1 MLRQLLRRAILD
13 SCTNIKHKQKKWMH
27 VQLLV
32 QRCEVSCC
40 ALYDMHS
47 TNHQPSHSNGT
58 NNRKRANAA
67 KSQGAS
73 LPQARWEPSV
83 SSPRGDPSALVLER
97 QDRSAKRAPS
107 CMMQPDLGPEMGIT
121 ARAPAPKLK
130 LWSNGQAKLVFI
142 QQSWASWVQVKKS
155 QPVTR

>member
-1 MLRQLLRRAILD
+1 MLCQLLRRAILVY
-13 SCTNIKHKQKKWMH
+13 CTNIKHKQKKWMH
-27 VQLLV
+27 VKLLV

-40 ALYDMHS
+40 ALY
-47 TNHQPSHSNGT
+47 
-58 NNRKRANAA
+58 
-67 KSQGAS
+67 
-73 LPQARWEPSV
+73 

-142 QQSWASWVQVKKS
+142 QQSWAS
-155 QPVTR
+155 PM